1 MPFPIATEDLP
12 HFFVLLA
19 IAAIFGYVSVLV
31 AGGRVPLGPVGSIG
45 FGLLGAWLAAD
56 VLRPL
61 VPLSLLSEPQIDGVT
76 MISASLGAL
85 LLSLLWSLL
94 AARLTRRRRL

>member
-1 MPFPIATEDLP
+1 MPSPLPTEDLP

-19 IAAIFGYVSVLV
+19 IAAIFGYVSVLL

-45 FGLLGAWLAAD
+45 FALLGAWLAAD
-56 VLRPL
+56 VLRPQI
-61 VPLSLLSEPQIDGVT
+61 PLSLPSEPQIDGV
-76 MISASLGAL
+76 MIVSASLGAL

-94 AARLTRRRRL
+94 TARLTRRRRF